1 MSIINLILI
10 AFAMSTD
17 AFAAAIGKGSRLR
30 APRLLNAL
38 KLGLLFGVIEG
49 ITPVIGWAIGSAGAS
64 YIEQIDHWVAFGL
77 LLALGVHMIYAS
89 LNGDDDD
96 DEAEAEPQVKTSVVA
111 TALTAVGTSIDAMAV
126 GVSFAFLD
134 VNIALAAVLIGL
146 ATFAMVTIGALLGE
160 RLGHLVGERAEA
172 IGGVVLI
179 AVGSFILYS
188 HLSAA

>member
-77 LLALGVHMIYAS
+77 LFALGAHMIYAS
-89 LNGDDDD
+89 LNGDDDE
-96 DEAEAEPQVKTSVVA
+96 EAEAEPQVKTSVVA
-111 TALTAVGTSIDAMAV
+111 TALTAIGTSIDAMAV

>member
-1 MSIINLILI
+1 MSILNLILI

-17 AFAAAIGKGSRLR
+17 AFAAAIGKGSRLP
-30 APRLLNAL
+30 APRLPNAL

-49 ITPVIGWAIGSAGAS
+49 ITPVIGWAIGSAGQS

-77 LLALGVHMIYAS
+77 LFLLGTHMIYAS
-89 LNGDDDD
+89 FRGDDEDASED
-96 DEAEAEPQVKTSVVA
+96 VKPVRASFIA

-146 ATFAMVTIGALLGE
+146 ATFTMVSIGALLGE

-179 AVGSFILYS
+179 IVGSFILYS
-188 HLSAA
+188 HLSAI

>member
-1 MSIINLILI
+1 VSLINLILI

-17 AFAAAIGKGSRLR
+17 AFAAAIGKGSRLS
-30 APRLLNAL
+30 APRLFNAL

-49 ITPVIGWAIGSAGAS
+49 VTPVIGWAIGSAGQS

-77 LLALGVHMIYAS
+77 LFMLGAHMIYAS
-89 LNGDDDD
+89 LNGDDDESED
-96 DEAEAEPQVKTSVVA
+96 TGPVKSSVLG

-134 VNIALAAVLIGL
+134 VNIAVAALLIGL
-146 ATFAMVTIGALLGE
+146 ATFIMVTIGALLGQ

-179 AVGSFILYS
+179 TVGSFILYS

>member
-77 LLALGVHMIYAS
+77 LLALGAHMIYAS
-89 LNGDDDD
+89 LNGDDD

-111 TALTAVGTSIDAMAV
+111 TALTAIGTSIDAMAV

-188 HLSAA
+188 HLSAT

>member
-49 ITPVIGWAIGSAGAS
+49 ITPVIGWAIGSAGED

-89 LNGDDDD
+89 LNGDDDEET
-96 DEAEAEPQVKTSVVA
+96 EAEAQVNTSIVA

-146 ATFAMVTIGALLGE
+146 ATFTMVTIGALLGE

>member
-17 AFAAAIGKGSRLR
+17 AFAAAIGKGSRLP
-30 APRLLNAL
+30 APRLLSAL

-49 ITPVIGWAIGSAGAS
+49 ITPVIGWAIGSAGES

-77 LLALGVHMIYAS
+77 LFLLGTHMIYAS
-89 LNGDDDD
+89 FHGDD
-96 DEAEAEPQVKTSVVA
+96 EEESEISKPAKTAFIA

-134 VNIALAAVLIGL
+134 VNIALAATLIGL
-146 ATFAMVTIGALLGE
+146 ATFTMVTIGALLGE

-179 AVGSFILYS
+179 IVGSFILYS
-188 HLSAA
+188 HLSVA